1 MSILEALI
9 CLGCTRYICHRCS
22 HGGSHDSAT
31 WPLAAGQDFHP
42 IPRIC
47 RLIQAVDHADQ
58 VKPSSPSDGSY
69 SINLDWVIKRATH
82 EHTQGRVPP
91 YMIYVDHDNKEIIL
105 AVRGLNLINDADY
118 KVLLDN
124 RLGMQRLDGGYV
136 HHGLLKAAVWLLE
149 EEAETLRRLW
159 VENGAEYSVVF
170 AGHSLGSRVAAL
182 AAMGVANCGEMLG
195 GVPRNKVRCYAVAP
209 VRCVS
214 LGLVEKYADVIQ
226 SVVLQDDFL
235 PRTPT
240 PLEDIF
246 KLIFWCGGSIPPEV
260 RTGIP
265 ADGEFEHIILSCNAT
280 SDHGIYWI
288 EREAEKAL
296 QSMNNSYA
304 TVTTAPTQQRFQRP
318 QTLDEG
324 LKTETERVEKEKM
337 PYPGTSEVEPI
348 LTAEAT
354 AGDSGRISESID
366 TNWVEMVK
374 KLFHRDDIQD
384 PDNDAN
390 TR

>member
-1 MSILEALI
+1 MSLLKALI

-22 HGGSHDSAT
+22 HGGSHDSTT
-31 WPLAAGQDFHP
+31 WPLATGQDFHP

-47 RLIQAVDHADQ
+47 RVILAVDHADQ

-69 SINLDWVIKRATH
+69 SLNPDWVIKRATY

-91 YMIYVDHDNKEIIL
+91 YMIYVDHDSKEIIL

-149 EEAETLRRLW
+149 EEAETLRQLW
-159 VENGAEYSVVF
+159 VENGAEYAVVF
-170 AGHSLGSRVAAL
+170 AGHSLGSGVAAL
-182 AAMGVANCGEMLG
+182 AAMV
-195 GVPRNKVRCYAVAP
+195 
-209 VRCVS
+209 
-214 LGLVEKYADVIQ
+214 
-226 SVVLQDDFL
+226 DDFL

-246 KLIFWCGGSIPPEV
+246 NLIFWCGGSIPPEV

-265 ADGEFEHIILSCNAT
+265 VDGEFEHIILSCNAT

-296 QSMNNSYA
+296 QRMNDSSYA
-304 TVTTAPTQQRFQRP
+304 ALTTAPTLQRFQRLP
-318 QTLDEG
+318 TLNEEHK
-324 LKTETERVEKEKM
+324 KTIERVEKEKM
-337 PYPGTSEVEPI
+337 TYPATPEVEPI
-348 LTAEAT
+348 LTNEAT
-354 AGDSGRISESID
+354 AGASGRISESRE

-374 KLFHRDDIQD
+374 KLFHGDESQD
-384 PDNDAN
+384 PENDAD

>member
-1 MSILEALI
+1 MSLLEALI

-31 WPLAAGQDFHP
+31 WPLATGQNFHP

-47 RLIQAVDHADQ
+47 RVIQAVDHADQ

-69 SINLDWVIKRATH
+69 SLNPDWVIKRATY

-118 KVLLDN
+118 KVGHAEVG
-124 RLGMQRLDGGYV
+124 RRVRAPRSVEGRIVAVGGR
-136 HHGLLKAAVWLLE
+136 GGDAAAVVGGE
-149 EEAETLRRLW
+149 R
-159 VENGAEYSVVF
+159 GEYEVVF
-170 AGHSLGSRVAAL
+170 AGHSLGSGVATL
-182 AAMGVANCGEMLG
+182 AAMVVANCWELLG
-195 GVPRNKVRCYAVAP
+195 GVPRNKLRCYAVAP

-214 LGLVEKYADVIQ
+214 RGLAEKYADVIQ
-226 SVVLQDDFL
+226 SVALQDDFL

-246 KLIFWCGGSIPPEV
+246 NLIFWCGGSIPPEV

-296 QSMNNSYA
+296 LRMNDSSYA
-304 TVTTAPTQQRFQRP
+304 AVTTAPSLQRFQ
-318 QTLDEG
+318 TLPTLNEEHK
-324 LKTETERVEKEKM
+324 KTIERVEKEKM
-337 PYPGTSEVEPI
+337 TYPATPEVEPI
-348 LTAEAT
+348 LTNEAT
-354 AGDSGRISESID
+354 AGASGRISESRE

-374 KLFHRDDIQD
+374 KLFHGYESQD
-384 PDNDAN
+384 PENDAD